1 MVAMVGWG
9 SRRIRFGGGSDEA
22 AALAGADGA
31 EVGEGLFFGLNGL
44 VNETES
50 AAGIIAA
57 FWPVCAMAEG
67 LEVVVTVKLMSK
79 ALHGRTDGLSYT
91 ARAR

>member
-1 MVAMVGWG
+1 LVVETVVVVVGWG
-9 SRRIRFGGGSDEA
+9 SRRIRFGGGSDEV

-44 VNETES
+44 VNETAS

-57 FWPVCAMAEG
+57 FWPICARVEG
-67 LEVVVTVKLMSK
+67 LEVVVMVKLMSK
-79 ALHGRTDGLSYT
+79 MLHRRIDT
-91 ARAR
+91 